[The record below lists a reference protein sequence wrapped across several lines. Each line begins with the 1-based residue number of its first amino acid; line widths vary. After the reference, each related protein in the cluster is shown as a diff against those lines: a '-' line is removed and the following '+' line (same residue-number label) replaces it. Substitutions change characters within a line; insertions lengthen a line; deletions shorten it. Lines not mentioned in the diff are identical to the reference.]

1 MELIIILVAIVAVTE
16 LLRLVMNYWP
26 VSKKQHFK
34 HKLEGVGKM
43 IWDLEFKM
51 YKTREIRE
59 DVRREYDQQK
69 ARLSILEEQI
79 KNWSKDKD
87 EGDRKKLE
95 DQVLL
100 IQRDINRFEQQLK
113 QLDLECEGSKPTNE
127 YPDGVQGI
135 SHQIDS
141 LQELKVM
148 IKEWLKNV

>member
-1 MELIIILVAIVAVTE
+1 MVTILLGIIALAEIT
-16 LLRLVMNYWP
+16 RLVFTHWP
-26 VSKKQHFK
+26 VSQKGHFK
-34 HKLEGVGKM
+34 LKLKGVEKM
-43 IWDLEFKM
+43 LWDLSFKM
-51 YKTREIRE
+51 FKTREIRE

-79 KNWSKDKD
+79 KNWPKDKD

-95 DQVLL
+95 DQVVL
-100 IQRDINRFEQQLK
+100 IQRDISRFEQQLK